1 MSKRIEHLADSPC
14 YKCGKIEQCEAK
26 IARNPVLSD
35 IVDCV
40 MPRADF
46 EYERCS
52 IWKAIKMEEDDEQ
65 GDG

>member
-1 MSKRIEHLADSPC
+1 MSKRIQSLSESPC

-26 IARNPVLSD
+26 IKRNSILGD

-46 EYERCS
+46 DFHNCS
-52 IWKAIKMEEDDEQ
+52 IWKAIMLEET
-65 GDG
+65 DG